1 MHLAALTLEI
11 VFQKFIFFI
20 ANMLLFISNSNPGE
34 YGFLKLWES
43 FILDRMGN
51 VENHCIKNIDIVK
64 DYWLVK

>member
-1 MHLAALTLEI
+1 
-11 VFQKFIFFI
+11 
-20 ANMLLFISNSNPGE
+20 MLLFISNSNPGE

-64 DYWLVK
+64 DYWLVKFIEVGLTVANTKYKI